1 MKAIKNIT
9 DVELHKSAKK
19 RKNSHENEPK
29 YSDGYVDGAKDMRE
43 MAIKENHS
51 LREKI
56 TELKK
61 EILRYR
67 KECYKAVSLA
77 KSLAEKL
84 EQKNK

>member
-29 YSDGYVDGAKDMRE
+29 YSDGYVDGANDMRE

-56 TELKK
+56 TELKIAQRCVGGIK
-61 EILRYR
+61 KKKMTVL
-67 KECYKAVSLA
+67 
-77 KSLAEKL
+77 
-84 EQKNK
+84 

>member
-9 DVELHKSAKK
+9 DAELRESAKK
-19 RKNSHENEPK
+19 RKTSHENEPN
-29 YSDGYVDGAKDMRE
+29 YSDGYVDGADDMRE
-43 MAIKENHS
+43 KAIKENRS

-56 TELKK
+56 NELKK
-61 EILRYR
+61 EVVKYR

-77 KSLAEKL
+77 KKLAEKL